1 MHYSNLS
8 RHSSIMEHD
17 LMIVSLRNPAV
28 LNSGY
33 VEGHRESPSLD
44 YAGTTGISFH
54 PGKSPLMLLLTSPQK
69 SSSIDSM
76 FLSAV

>member
-17 LMIVSLRNPAV
+17 LIIVSLRNPAV

-44 YAGTTGISFH
+44 YAGTTG
-54 PGKSPLMLLLTSPQK
+54 KSPLMLLLTSPQK
-69 SSSIDSM
+69 SSLIDSM